1 MVAPPCVQTLFSL
14 KPRSV
19 QAQQRVDR
27 DSSEADQEFLHSVD
41 PPSSSEWLPDD
52 GQGFTMGK
60 CAAVDK
66 VNLPFARLAPH
77 PTVNLRSLIRE
88 QRFGPRTLFVP
99 HKTTRRKKRCSAAV
113 QVLVT
118 GKEKKIRGHNSR
130 IASSFA
136 TSWPAQTSGLARQAI
151 CHLLD
156 ACSAANHTT
165 RTFCNGR
172 VGGQLS
178 TNTSCPLSNAP
189 RIL

>member
-14 KPRSV
+14 KLRSV

-27 DSSEADQEFLHSVD
+27 DSSEADQEILHSVD

-60 CAAVDK
+60 YAAVDR
-66 VNLPFARLAPH
+66 VNLPFCETCTTSHGKPDVLDPRAALWSSHTIRLSQNNTP
-77 PTVNLRSLIRE
+77 
-88 QRFGPRTLFVP
+88 
-99 HKTTRRKKRCSAAV
+99 KTRCSAAV

-118 GKEKKIRGHNSR
+118 GKEKKIRDHNSR
-130 IASSFA
+130 VASSFA

-172 VGGQLS
+172 SRGS
-178 TNTSCPLSNAP
+178 T
-189 RIL
+189 